1 MDAFRFHYTNV
12 MSLDATNLYFAI
24 VFVIFIHSNPLIFI
38 GSSFLFFPTTLILR
52 DIKFAFGKL
61 VWPTLILG
69 NHKFWSIYEPL

>member
-38 GSSFLFFPTTLILR
+38 GSFFFFFLP
-52 DIKFAFGKL
+52 
-61 VWPTLILG
+61 P
-69 NHKFWSIYEPL
+69 